1 MNAMQLYTAIL
12 TSTIRMCA
20 YWFYPATTL
29 LHRKRNIL
37 IFFCVS
43 IVLMI
48 AMRPLLQLAAQPFVN
63 FANGSE
69 AILNYTGSQ
78 IKDLERAA
86 YGFVDLEKIIQNY
99 REAYPKHFDDIITLI
114 RQSDFDDIEK
124 DPNQSV
130 LNGGGSSIWAL
141 KRIIGKYEQWHNKEN
156 STTSDVVEKLR
167 ERLNAKDKKNI
178 DGTLSMPINE
188 LFSAFLK
195 EQEGPAENSV
205 TYKLG
210 GHDAAAFEIDPAT
223 GEVRIREQLDYERKN
238 KYEFEVIAQK
248 AQSDKKVI
256 IKKELIVEDTRY
268 SPVRGGSDNQ
278 PLDPIKETDPA
289 GKVIYRPKTVSS
301 DSTRS
306 DSKFLGFLNRLQF
319 SVHWLLLIIGALTPF
334 IIATLKWHDE
344 TIRNIFAPYFLLLFS
359 ESIALVIAKLVD
371 IDSAAGILSAS
382 ELLIGIIYTL
392 ARILQLSGFL
402 IYKRQFSI
410 RRWLRNFL
418 ICLVALWSLN
428 FIGLLNQPFI
438 Y

>member
-1 MNAMQLYTAIL
+1 M
-12 TSTIRMCA
+12 
-20 YWFYPATTL
+20 
-29 LHRKRNIL
+29 
-37 IFFCVS
+37 
-43 IVLMI
+43 
-48 AMRPLLQLAAQPFVN
+48 
-63 FANGSE
+63 
-69 AILNYTGSQ
+69 
-78 IKDLERAA
+78 
-86 YGFVDLEKIIQNY
+86 
-99 REAYPKHFDDIITLI
+99 
-114 RQSDFDDIEK
+114 
-124 DPNQSV
+124 
-130 LNGGGSSIWAL
+130 
-141 KRIIGKYEQWHNKEN
+141 
-156 STTSDVVEKLR
+156 
-167 ERLNAKDKKNI
+167 
-178 DGTLSMPINE
+178 
-188 LFSAFLK
+188 
-195 EQEGPAENSV
+195 
-205 TYKLG
+205 
-210 GHDAAAFEIDPAT
+210 
-223 GEVRIREQLDYERKN
+223 
-238 KYEFEVIAQK
+238 IAQK
-248 AQSDKKVI
+248 EQSDWKDKIKKV
-256 IKKELIVEDTRY
+256 LLVEDTRN

-289 GKVIYRPKTVSS
+289 GQVIYRPKTVSS